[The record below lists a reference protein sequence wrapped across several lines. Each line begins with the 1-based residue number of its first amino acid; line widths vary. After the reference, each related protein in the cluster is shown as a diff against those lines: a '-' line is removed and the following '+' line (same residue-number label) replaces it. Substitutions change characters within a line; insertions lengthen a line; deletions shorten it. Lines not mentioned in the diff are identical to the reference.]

1 MEVKYKMLAKIP
13 NYDNYLINESG
24 NIVDNRYNLQR
35 TAVDQNGL
43 IYVYLGRKKEYV
55 HELVARTFLNNI
67 YNLPFVIHING
78 DKLNNHVSNLRY
90 SDKTE
95 IKELEFNSDGY
106 AVGVNI
112 YEVFNEETGHCI
124 RCNGREEVADT
135 IQYSLISLKNMVGNG
150 RKIALGPY
158 KGYEIRRLTN
168 YRY

>member
-1 MEVKYKMLAKIP
+1 MLVKIP

-43 IYVYLGRKKEYV
+43 IYVYLGMKKEYV

-78 DKLNNHVSNLRY
+78 DKLNNHITNLKY
-90 SDKTE
+90 SEKSE
-95 IKELEFNSDGY
+95 IEELEHNSAGY
-106 AVGVNI
+106 SVGVNI
-112 YEVFNEETGHCI
+112 YEVFNDETGDCVT
-124 RCNGREEVADT
+124 CYGREQVADT
-135 IQYSLISLKNMVGNG
+135 IQYSLISLKNMIGND
-150 RKIALGPY
+150 RKIFLGPY
-158 KGYEIRRLTN
+158 KGYKIRRLTN